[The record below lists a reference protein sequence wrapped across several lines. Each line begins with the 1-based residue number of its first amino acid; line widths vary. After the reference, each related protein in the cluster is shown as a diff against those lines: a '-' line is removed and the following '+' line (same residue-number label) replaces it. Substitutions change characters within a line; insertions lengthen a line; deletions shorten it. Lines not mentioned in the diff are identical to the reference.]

1 MLKGGMYIMN
11 FSINEVDQVISRTGC
26 TYEQAKEALLDTD
39 GNVVDAIVQ
48 IEKGYG
54 SRFEDFVKEGERTTD
69 SIMAKIKEMIAEGN
83 VNRIAIRNSEGKQL
97 VSVSVNAGAAIGG
110 VALLAGAA
118 PLVVISGLIAKYG
131 LNYQFVVIK
140 ADGSETVL

>member
-1 MLKGGMYIMN
+1 MN
-11 FSINEVDQVISRTGC
+11 FSINEVDQVIARTGC
-26 TYEQAKEALLDTD
+26 SYEEAKLALLDTD

-48 IEKGYG
+48 LEKERNQNFGA
-54 SRFEDFVKEGERTTD
+54 RFNEFVEEGERTTN
-69 SIMAKIKEMIAEGN
+69 SIMTKIKEMIAEGN
-83 VNRIAIRNSEGKQL
+83 VNRIAVRNNEGKQL
-97 VSVSVNAGAAIGG
+97 VSVSVNAGAALGG

-140 ADGSETVL
+140 ADGSEKIL

>member
-1 MLKGGMYIMN
+1 MN

>member
-1 MLKGGMYIMN
+1 MN
-11 FSINEVDQVISRTGC
+11 FSINEVDQVIARTGC
-26 TYEQAKEALLDTD
+26 SYEEAKLALLDTD

-48 IEKGYG
+48 LEKERNQNFGA
-54 SRFEDFVKEGERTTD
+54 RFNEFVEEGERTTN
-69 SIMAKIKEMIAEGN
+69 SIMTKIKEMIAEGN
-83 VNRIAIRNSEGKQL
+83 VNRIAVRNNEGKQL
-97 VSVSVNAGAAIGG
+97 VSVSVNAGAALGG

>member
-1 MLKGGMYIMN
+1 MN
-11 FSINEVDQVISRTGC
+11 FSINEVDQVIARTGC
-26 TYEQAKEALLDTD
+26 SYEEAKLALLDTD

-48 IEKGYG
+48 LEKERNQNFGT
-54 SRFEDFVKEGERTTD
+54 RFNEFVEEGERTTN
-69 SIMAKIKEMIAEGN
+69 SIMTKIKEMIAEGN
-83 VNRIAIRNSEGKQL
+83 VNRIAVRNNEGKQL
-97 VSVSVNAGAAIGG
+97 VSVSVNAGAALGG

>member
-1 MLKGGMYIMN
+1 MN
-11 FSINEVDQVISRTGC
+11 FSINEVDQVIARTGC
-26 TYEQAKEALLDTD
+26 SYEEAKLALLDTD

-48 IEKGYG
+48 LEKERNQNFGA
-54 SRFEDFVKEGERTTD
+54 RFNEFVEEGERTTN
-69 SIMAKIKEMIAEGN
+69 SIMTKIKEMIAEGN
-83 VNRIAIRNSEGKQL
+83 VNRIAVRNNEGKQL
-97 VSVSVNAGAAIGG
+97 VSVSVNAGAALGG

-140 ADGSETVL
+140 ADGREKVL

>member
-1 MLKGGMYIMN
+1 MN
-11 FSINEVDQVISRTGC
+11 FSINEVDQVIARTGC
-26 TYEQAKEALLDTD
+26 SYEEAKLALLDTD

-48 IEKGYG
+48 LEKERNQNFGA
-54 SRFEDFVKEGERTTD
+54 RFNEFVEEGERTTN
-69 SIMAKIKEMIAEGN
+69 SIMTKIKEMIAEGN
-83 VNRIAIRNSEGKQL
+83 VNRIAVRNNEGKQL
-97 VSVSVNAGAAIGG
+97 VSVSVNAGAALGG

-140 ADGSETVL
+140 ADGSEKVL

>member
-1 MLKGGMYIMN
+1 MN
-11 FSINEVDQVISRTGC
+11 FSINEVDQVIARTGC
-26 TYEQAKEALLDTD
+26 SYEEAKLALLDTD

-48 IEKGYG
+48 LEKERNQNFGA
-54 SRFEDFVKEGERTTD
+54 RFNEFVEEGERTTN
-69 SIMAKIKEMIAEGN
+69 SIMTQIKEMIAEGN
-83 VNRIAIRNSEGKQL
+83 VNRIAVRNNEGKQL
-97 VSVSVNAGAAIGG
+97 VSVSVNAGAALGG

-140 ADGSETVL
+140 ADGSEKIL